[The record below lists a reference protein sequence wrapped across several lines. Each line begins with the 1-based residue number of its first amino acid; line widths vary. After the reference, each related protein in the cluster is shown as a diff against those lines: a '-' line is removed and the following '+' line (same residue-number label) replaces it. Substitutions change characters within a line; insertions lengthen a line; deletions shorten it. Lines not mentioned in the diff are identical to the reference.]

1 MEITLSNAL
10 EDVDENEP
18 ENDDADGDADE
29 AFVPL
34 EESDE
39 CDRLVFGWRN
49 WICRTKTNSDLIL
62 CRSVILLT
70 YIGNLC

>member
-10 EDVDENEP
+10 EDVDENER

-39 CDRLVFGWRN
+39 CDGLVFG
-49 WICRTKTNSDLIL
+49 
-62 CRSVILLT
+62 
-70 YIGNLC
+70 